1 MFAIFLLIDLFISL
15 IEQKNIEKIS
25 YKGTHIPLLSL
36 IELNTSN
43 KYTCKF
49 KIDKKNPTQCCCLE
63 QHMMVAKIKL

>member
-1 MFAIFLLIDLFISL
+1 MFDILFLIDLFISL
-15 IEQKNIEKIS
+15 IELKNIEKTS
-25 YKGTHIPLLSL
+25 NKGTHIPLLSL